1 MQNARQTKINQ
12 KYMLLI
18 LTTKEGKV
26 QSDFVRT
33 TFITI
38 TLEEQKQ
45 IFSARYQKL
54 IVVLSNIIR
63 RWHRLH

>member
-12 KYMLLI
+12 KYMLLN